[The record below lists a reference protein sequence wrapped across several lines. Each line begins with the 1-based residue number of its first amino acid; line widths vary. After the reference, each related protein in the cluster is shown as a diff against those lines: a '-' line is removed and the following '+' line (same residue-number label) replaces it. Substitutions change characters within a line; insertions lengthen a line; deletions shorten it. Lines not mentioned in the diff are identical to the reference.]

1 LLHNFCRFPR
11 KTWEACL
18 ERLYNLRRDKRGA
31 YERPHKPV
39 LLLSIMD
46 LLDCGVIAG
55 NTIPLSEE
63 LVRTFK
69 CYFEVVRQG
78 NDKPTIQNPF
88 YFLSG
93 DGFWNLVPERGQPPL
108 YVQGSVS
115 RAPSVAELRRR
126 VGYGQFEA
134 GFWTLLSDPVSRH
147 QLREALVARYFPE
160 HREQIAG
167 LVVSRVKAPEP
178 DALREELPPGRDA
191 AFRRTILEIYD
202 YTCAACGIRLLLSSD
217 LSLVEAAHIIPFSV
231 SRNDR
236 PTNGLALCPNHHWA
250 MDRHLIAPCPD
261 GARGGGVWHVSR
273 RLDDRLQGQR
283 DLVALAGKPVI
294 PPGEEKF
301 YAAIESLR
309 WREKQLATTY

>member
-1 LLHNFCRFPR
+1 VAVSEQ
-11 KTWEACL
+11 TWEACL